1 MPQPKVK
8 KPKLA
13 ITIGEPGGIG
23 PEVAV
28 RAAASREVRS
38 VCDPILIGGALSVR
52 MALDMLSLPF
62 ALREIEGPRESRPEA
77 GIIEFVPAGPPEGKS
92 KKFKRGKP
100 SAGGGMACYEYI
112 KAAAR
117 AAMEGEVKAICTAP
131 ISKEALRMAGVAY
144 PGHTEMLAA
153 LTGTRKFAM
162 MLMGGPLR
170 VLLVTIHVALK
181 DVPGL
186 IKKEMVLEKILLASG
201 AAEML
206 GIERPRIAV
215 CGLNPH
221 AGEAGLF
228 GDEEAREI
236 APAVRQARKKGI
248 DASGPVSPDVL
259 FRKAFTGEADI
270 VVAMYHD
277 QGLIPLKM
285 IAFDRGV
292 NVTVGL
298 PIIRTSPDHGT
309 AYDIAW
315 KGIAD
320 PASMIEAARTAVSLS
335 PRRAC
340 LSRPAGLSTG
350 GYWSSSRGPGPRRSS
365 RTSR

>member
-1 MPQPKVK
+1 MPKPKAKDK

-28 RAAASREVRS
+28 RAAASRQLRS
-38 VCDPILIGGALSVR
+38 VCDPILVGAVLPIR

-62 ALREIEGPRESRPEA
+62 DLRGIGGPRESRPEA
-77 GIIEFVPAGPPEGKS
+77 GIIEYVPAGPAEG
-92 KKFKRGKP
+92 KKFKRGRP
-100 SAGGGMACYEYI
+100 SAEGGMACYEYI

-117 AAMEGEVKAICTAP
+117 FAMEGEVKAVCTAP
-131 ISKEALRMAGVAY
+131 ISKEALKMAGVFY

-153 LTGTRKFAM
+153 LTGARKFAM

-186 IKKEMVLEKILLASG
+186 IKKEAVLEKILLAG
-201 AAEML
+201 RAAGML

-236 APAVRQARKKGI
+236 APAVRQARRKGI
-248 DASGPVSPDVL
+248 LASGPVSPDVL
-259 FRKAFTGEADI
+259 FRKAFTGGADI

-315 KGIAD
+315 EGRAD
-320 PASMIEAARTAVSLS
+320 PASMIEAARTAVSL
-335 PRRAC
+335 R
-340 LSRPAGLSTG
+340 L
-350 GYWSSSRGPGPRRSS
+350 
-365 RTSR
+365 